1 MEAVG
6 LQRLDVVGRVGRRQV
21 LAGRAVLAAL
31 QQLPG
36 GAPAGVVLRQPV
48 ATEQPV
54 LAGRD
59 EEAFE
64 VAHQVITPWRFRA
77 LTRTA
82 TSSSA
87 AARNSAAIVIDDRQH
102 RVPVVVVAEAD
113 RGQQQEP
120 AERDRDQQ
128 LPAEVHQL
136 VVAQAGQRRPQP
148 DVHVEEDERLGDEP
162 DRALDAAGDERD
174 VEQRL
179 RPAEEQRDD
188 DGAHRDR
195 VHELGEEEQGEA
207 ERRVLGVEAADEL
220 LLGLDEVERRAV
232 QLGGGGDHEHDERHD
247 ARWRRGSSR
256 RTCPGRCTMP
266 DVASVPDA
274 SSTAATLRPSA
285 AS

>member
-1 MEAVG
+1 M
-6 LQRLDVVGRVGRRQV
+6 RLDVVGGVGRGQV

-36 GAPAGVVLRQPV
+36 HAAAGVVLRQPL
-48 ATEQPV
+48 AAEQAV
-54 LAGRD
+54 LADRD
-59 EEAFE
+59 DEALE
-64 VAHQVITPWRFRA
+64 VAHQPITPWRLRP
-77 LTRTA
+77 LTRSAA

-87 AARNSAAIVIDDRQH
+87 ATTNSTAMAMGSDDEH
-102 RVPVVVVAEAD
+102 RSSSRCRRPTRIAGE
-113 RGQQQEP
+113 QQEP
-120 AERDRDQQ
+120 AERDRDQH

-148 DVHVEEDERLGDEP
+148 DVDVQEDEHLGDEP
-162 DRALDAAGDERD
+162 DRALEAAGDRAGCRNE
-174 VEQRL
+174 RL

-188 DGAHRDR
+188 DAAHRDR

-232 QLGGGGDHEHDERHD
+232 QLGRGGDHEDDERHD

-256 RTCPGRCTMP
+256 RARPGRATMP
-266 DVASVPDA
+266 DVDSVPDD